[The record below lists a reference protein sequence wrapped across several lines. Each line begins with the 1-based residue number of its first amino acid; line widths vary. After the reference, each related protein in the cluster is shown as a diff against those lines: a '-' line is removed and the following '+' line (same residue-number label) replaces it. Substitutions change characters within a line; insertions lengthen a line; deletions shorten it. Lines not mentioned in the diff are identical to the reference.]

1 MPKDKM
7 NTMMKVEVNT
17 LAANFYQM
25 AGRKF
30 MPDLDF
36 SKSTHPEEYGC
47 WNKSCVAFAF
57 IKKDDW
63 FLQFQVSNRLNF
75 GG

>member
-1 MPKDKM
+1 MSEEMPFILKK
-7 NTMMKVEVNT
+7 EVNT

-30 MPDLDF
+30 MSELDF
-36 SKSTHPEEYGC
+36 SASTHPEEYGL
-47 WNKSCVAFAF
+47 WNQALVAFAL

-63 FLQFQVSNRLNF
+63 FLKFQAALCHDAA
-75 GG
+75 